1 MQPEDASANSNTS
14 RDGTYR
20 RGAADSNDCE
30 GHTVGGSNSK
40 RPIAVATFCLV
51 STLALAWRKADPP
64 RRHTL
69 AMPEGPPVAT
79 R

>member
-1 MQPEDASANSNTS
+1 
-14 RDGTYR
+14 
-20 RGAADSNDCE
+20 
-30 GHTVGGSNSK
+30 VGGLNGK